1 MGFLFHFWAVLLLK
15 TRIFAPLKPS
25 PAPKW
30 SSAAPAQ
37 HLCSPKR
44 RFCSKMRIFYPSAR
58 IFEAKKGW
66 IGFLKRRFWV
76 KIGVFLHSEGS
87 SQLQNGGFQPQ
98 NGGSGEEPQLCAPK
112 SAFFTSK
119 SPLCLWNSLFLISI
133 FFLIGQMGDF
143 CPKKRRFRPR
153 NLRFFPPQC
162 CFLCFKNPFLPP
174 KFISTP
180 KPSLL
185 PPKLVFYFSLNV
197 HFCPEIAVFSP
208 KFASLCPQTAF
219 PAPWRDFFRPK
230 PKSLFSQ
237 KPQIGVFS
245 PKLGF
250 FFSVGKGGVEPKL
263 WFWRRK
269 KGVFFLQKILVLKR
283 SNLLSK
289 IEF

>member
-15 TRIFAPLKPS
+15 MRIFAPLKPF

-44 RFCSKMRIFYPSAR
+44 RFFSKMRIFDPSAR

-119 SPLCLWNSLFLISI
+119 SPLWLWNSLFLISI

-174 KFISTP
+174 KIYFNPKTVAFTP
-180 KPSLL
+180 KV
-185 PPKLVFYFSLNV
+185 VFLFFSK
-197 HFCPEIAVFSP
+197 CPFLSGNRRFQPQIRLFVSADRISCALKGLFP
-208 KFASLCPQTAF
+208 PQTQIF
-219 PAPWRDFFRPK
+219 VLPK
-230 PKSLFSQ
+230 A
-237 KPQIGVFS
+237 
-245 PKLGF
+245 
-250 FFSVGKGGVEPKL
+250 
-263 WFWRRK
+263 
-269 KGVFFLQKILVLKR
+269 
-283 SNLLSK
+283 SNWS
-289 IEF
+289 F